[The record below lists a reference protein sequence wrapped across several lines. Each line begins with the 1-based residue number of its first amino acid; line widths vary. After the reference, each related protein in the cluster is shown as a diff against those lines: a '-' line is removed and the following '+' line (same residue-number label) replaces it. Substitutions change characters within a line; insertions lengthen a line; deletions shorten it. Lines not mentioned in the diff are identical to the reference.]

1 MGSKCGSRVTCYLIS
16 QSHRKTWL
24 FMIPFSFLQLSFSER
39 SPEEKEEWLLTK
51 PNTRCAGVSF
61 LFYKYPG
68 AHVHAFIA
76 YRHTNRVARPE
87 DMSVFS
93 HFLDNAGLIW
103 LYLLNSY

>member
-1 MGSKCGSRVTCYLIS
+1 MLPTCPKNYFIEIV
-16 QSHRKTWL
+16 K
-24 FMIPFSFLQLSFSER
+24 
-39 SPEEKEEWLLTK
+39 
-51 PNTRCAGVSF
+51 NTYKSITQNANHNYR
-61 LFYKYPG
+61 LKYPG